1 MAVKIK
7 NNTKTFNQTG
17 KKMTGGNEKIDHIM
31 FIPPAI
37 EKGNKNIIPVIIPIT
52 DKTSHLNI
60 QHDPCSLINSFSNC
74 MLIFE
79 NYNLLVFLLLV
90 VYDIFNW

>member
-7 NNTKTFNQTG
+7 NNTKTFNQAG

-37 EKGNKNIIPVIIPIT
+37 EKGNKNIIPVII
-52 DKTSHLNI
+52 K
-60 QHDPCSLINSFSNC
+60 
-74 MLIFE
+74 
-79 NYNLLVFLLLV
+79 
-90 VYDIFNW
+90 